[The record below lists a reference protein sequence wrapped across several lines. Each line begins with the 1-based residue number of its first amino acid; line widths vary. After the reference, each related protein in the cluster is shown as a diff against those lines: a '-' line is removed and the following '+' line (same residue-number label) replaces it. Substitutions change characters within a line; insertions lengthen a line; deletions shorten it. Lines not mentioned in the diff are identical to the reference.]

1 LKQASVVSVIQ
12 VVVFL
17 SVFPFQKADAVSVS
31 KNADTRSG
39 ELDEVFLALLAS
51 LRLSEFG
58 YPCMLEPAL
67 HFQFLEFD
75 RLSMRLSKSA
85 SDRSRLFRLGQSA
98 QLTSSK

>member
-1 LKQASVVSVIQ
+1 MKQASVVSVIQ

-39 ELDEVFLALLAS
+39 ELDEVILALLAS

-58 YPCMLEPAL
+58 YPCKLEPAL
-67 HFQFLEFD
+67 HFQLRPATTTIDCPTIKDEVVGLATNG
-75 RLSMRLSKSA
+75 RLRPCL
-85 SDRSRLFRLGQSA
+85 RH
-98 QLTSSK
+98 